1 MAVAVV
7 LAGGSG
13 SRMKSDIAKQY
24 IKINDREV
32 LYYPLYTFQNNENI
46 SRIVLVTRD
55 TDIEF
60 CKKEIVAK
68 YNFDKVS
75 DVIAGGKE
83 RYNSVYNGIV
93 KIAEYNKRSSDIK
106 YVDRDSV
113 YNEDDDIVLIHD
125 GARPFVTDKMI
136 NDVIDA
142 VKKDRAC
149 TVGVPVKDTI
159 KVIDE
164 NGFGIDTPDR
174 KTLWQ
179 IQTPQGFEMKLIKEA
194 YEAMFAEKENK
205 EGSNH
210 NITDDTMLAELYSGV
225 RSRVILGAYENIK
238 ITTPEDVETAK
249 SFIKNFFKKN

>member
-13 SRMKSDIAKQY
+13 SRMKSDVAKQY

-46 SRIVLVTRD
+46 SRIILVTRES
-55 TDIEF
+55 DIEF
-60 CKKEIVAK
+60 CKKDIVAK

-93 KIAEYNKRSSDIK
+93 KFTEYSKSSDD
-106 YVDRDSV
+106 DRVSDNDLESCD
-113 YNEDDDIVLIHD
+113 EIVLIHD

-136 NDVIDA
+136 DDA
-142 VKKDRAC
+142 ISTVKECGAC

-159 KVIDE
+159 KVVDE
-164 NGFGIDTPDR
+164 NGFGVDTPDR

-179 IQTPQGFEMKLIKEA
+179 IQTPQGFKIKIIKEA
-194 YEAMFAEKENK
+194 YEAMFDEQKNNA
-205 EGSNH
+205 GTNH
-210 NITDDTMLAELYSGV
+210 NITDDTMLVELYKGV
-225 RSRVILGAYENIK
+225 RSKVIFGAYENIK

-249 SFIKNFFKKN
+249 IIVENFFKKN